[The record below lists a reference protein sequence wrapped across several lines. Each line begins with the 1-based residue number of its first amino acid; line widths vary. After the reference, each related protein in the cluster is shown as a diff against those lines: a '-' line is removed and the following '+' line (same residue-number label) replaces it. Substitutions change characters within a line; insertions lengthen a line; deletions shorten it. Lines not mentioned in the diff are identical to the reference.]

1 MRAVT
6 ISLLALLLLIAGSSA
21 PADETKTPLHTQVVT
36 REMIQQAGLTR
47 LADILLLAEGWD
59 LTTIEG
65 FTWQASARGLSPFER
80 QAWEVMVDGQRVDID
95 EFGGKSLNRLPIS
108 LDDID
113 HVEFISVPQLHA
125 GEFVDGGM
133 IHIHLKAPDEGLSV
147 RGRVVTGSETGD
159 PGPFL
164 YSGEFVP
171 NVERFGH
178 EASFSASYG
187 ADRAFVQARLSIARH
202 YAGDELIIER
212 YESISDDDPRVL
224 DLVAPAIRVGFG
236 SRRSQHE
243 VFAGFSG
250 LSDGFFLKPYGR
262 EIPVDNR
269 HSQIGIQGG
278 FSLGDN
284 QRLTYRVAHFV
295 NDFDER
301 PNVFDLDP
309 DWQRSRT
316 RARLVAA
323 RHTPV
328 ATATVGIGLDRI
340 KVDTG
345 YDLTEKSDNLG
356 ELNGELDYRLTGALK
371 QMLAASLLVGGDDL
385 GFKALFGQQLRLG
398 ATSSLEGVYAY
409 SERLPEEESTIWLW
423 SERGYRFLQENG
435 VDVAVDGP
443 IDPARRHSVDL
454 LWRTRPHPLVSL
466 ELGGFFRSYS
476 DLHLERQ
483 RFEFNPTD
491 DSFASPV
498 GLLVDQGG
506 DVAGGEV
513 TIEPALPA
521 KMSLR
526 LYYRYLHSPSG
537 DSTFRGLWD
546 EIPRHQILSTFSYSP
561 VKGLTL
567 WALLRYR
574 DATEW
579 TDYRDIGQQTGGVY
593 SSAVPRVVNIDV
605 AIERLFWKERIRG
618 GLAFRNI
625 LDQDLQYH
633 PIGAES
639 NLTLVAQAAIVL
651 RR

>member
-1 MRAVT
+1 MRAAT
-6 ISLLALLLLIAGSSA
+6 ISLLALLLLIAAGSA
-21 PADETKTPLHTQVVT
+21 LANEKETPLYTQVVT
-36 REMIQQAGLTR
+36 REMIQHAGLTR

-80 QAWEVMVDGQRVDID
+80 QAWDVMVDGQKVDID

-108 LDDID
+108 LNDID

-125 GEFVDGGM
+125 GEFVDGGL
-133 IHIHLKAPDEGLSV
+133 IHIHLKTPDEGLSV
-147 RGRVVTGSETGD
+147 RGRVVSGSETGD

-178 EASFSASYG
+178 ETSFSVSYG

-202 YAGDELIIER
+202 YAGDALIIER

-236 SRRSQHE
+236 SPRSQHE
-243 VFAGFSG
+243 MFAGFSD
-250 LSDGFFLKPYGR
+250 LSDGYFLEPYGR

-269 HSQIGIQGG
+269 HSQIGISGDV
-278 FSLGDN
+278 SLGAN
-284 QRLTYRVAHFV
+284 HRLTYRVAHFV

-301 PNVFDLDP
+301 PNVFDLDL

-316 RARLVAA
+316 RARLAA
-323 RHTPV
+323 VRNSPS
-328 ATATVGIGLDRI
+328 ATATVGIGLERI
-340 KVDTG
+340 KADTG
-345 YDLTEKSDNLG
+345 YDLSEKSDNLG
-356 ELNGELDYRLTGALK
+356 ELSGELDYRLTDTLE
-371 QMLAASLLVGGDDL
+371 QTLAASLLAGGDDL
-385 GFKALFGQQLRLG
+385 GFKAMFGQQLRLG
-398 ATSSLEGVYAY
+398 ATGSLEAIYAY
-409 SERLPEEESTIWLW
+409 TERLPEEQGTIWLW

-435 VDVAVDGP
+435 VDVALDGR
-443 IDPARRHSVDL
+443 IDPAGRHSVDL
-454 LWRTRPHPLVSL
+454 LWRTRPHPAVSL

-483 RFEFNPTD
+483 RFEFNPAD
-491 DSFASPV
+491 ESFASPV
-498 GLLVDQGG
+498 RLLVDQGG
-506 DVAGGEV
+506 DVAGGEITV
-513 TIEPALPA
+513 EPALPA
-521 KMSLR
+521 RMRLR

-537 DSTFRGLWD
+537 DSTFRDLWD
-546 EIPRHQILSTFSYSP
+546 EIPRHQVLSTFSYTP
-561 VKGLTL
+561 VRGLTFL
-567 WALLRYR
+567 ALLRYR

-579 TDYRDIGQQTGGVY
+579 IDYRDIGQQTGGVY
-593 SSAVPRVVNIDV
+593 SSAVPSVVDIDV
-605 AIERLFWKERIRG
+605 AIEKLFWKERIRG

-625 LDQDLQYH
+625 LDQELQYH

-651 RR
+651 SR